1 MKVTMFIMIYKNLS
15 LKGYLNKTK
24 PYWRNIISNLQK
36 SGTCRVQLTIAINSI
51 SPKNVD
57 KELAMDSN
65 SDKTEFKTF
74 RNVNISDELFR
85 SIFSRYQNDLET
97 SRTGSD
103 FIFDSVQLLYYKCQ
117 KKHFR
122 HCDSYNY
129 SPD

>member
-122 HCDSYNY
+122 HCDSYTY

>member
-24 PYWRNIISNLQK
+24 PYWRDIISNLQK

-65 SDKTEFKTF
+65 SDKTEFKTL

-117 KKHFR
+117 KKKYQA
-122 HCDSYNY
+122 SNY
-129 SPD
+129 L

>member
-103 FIFDSVQLLYYKCQ
+103 FISDSVQLLYYKCQ

-122 HCDSYNY
+122 HCDSYTY

>member
-24 PYWRNIISNLQK
+24 HYWRDIISNLQK

-57 KELAMDSN
+57 KEFAMDSN

-74 RNVNISDELFR
+74 CNVNISDELFR

-103 FIFDSVQLLYYKCQ
+103 FIFDSVQLLY
-117 KKHFR
+117 
-122 HCDSYNY
+122 
-129 SPD
+129 

>member
-24 PYWRNIISNLQK
+24 PYWRDIISNLQK

-65 SDKTEFKTF
+65 SDKTEFKTL
-74 RNVNISDELFR
+74 RNVNISDELFM

-97 SRTGSD
+97 SRAGSD

-117 KKHFR
+117 KKNFR
-122 HCDSYNY
+122 HCDSYTY